1 MVSARLSSL
10 TDCSQLTSWLSE
22 YAWSSTVR
30 ITSTCPLPK
39 MRPDHA
45 LGVPNGRHGAE
56 HGGVASEVGKAVE
69 CAKGDKATAPTEA
82 GHEYSRHPRRSFLT
96 SRGP

>member
-1 MVSARLSSL
+1 MVSARWSSL

-39 MRPDHA
+39 MLPDRALAHHDRPYFNYLSLPA
-45 LGVPNGRHGAE
+45 M
-56 HGGVASEVGKAVE
+56 
-69 CAKGDKATAPTEA
+69 
-82 GHEYSRHPRRSFLT
+82 F
-96 SRGP
+96 